1 MTKLFDT
8 PILFIVFNRPD
19 VTQQVFDQIKKIKP
33 KKLFVA
39 ADGYRRNVKGEKQKC
54 EQTRNICKN
63 IDWDCETRTLYR
75 EQNLGCKVAVSSAI
89 TWFFENVDEG
99 IILEDDCYPDLTFFE
114 YCQNLLEKYRDK
126 SDIFLIGGNNFQKKI
141 IGNNESYYFSN
152 YGHIWGWAT
161 WKRAWYMHDNDY
173 FNYDPKSSTT
183 ELSHIFNSKSEKRY
197 WNKIFAACKMGT
209 INTWDY
215 QWQYYIWKNKGISI
229 TPNKNLTINLGLKN
243 NSTHYFLNDSCKTN
257 LTCNSLSF
265 PLVHPT
271 IEIDRAAD
279 IYTYENI
286 FSHSIVRI
294 IRILNENKLAS
305 VIKYY
310 LRK

>member
-1 MTKLFDT
+1 MAKLFDT

-39 ADGYRRNVKGEKQKC
+39 ADGFRRNVKGEKQKC
-54 EQTRNICKN
+54 EQTRNICEN
-63 IDWDCETRTLYR
+63 IDWDCEIKTLYR

-126 SDIFLIGGNNFQKKI
+126 SDIFLIGGNNFQKRI
-141 IGNNESYYFSN
+141 IENNESYYFSN

-173 FNYDPKSSTT
+173 FNYDPKSSTS
-183 ELSHIFNSKSEKRY
+183 ELSHIFNSESEKRY
-197 WNKIFAACKMGT
+197 WNKIFAACKLGK

-243 NSTHYFLNDSCKTN
+243 NSTHFFLNDSYKTN
-257 LTCNSLSF
+257 LKCNSISF
-265 PLVHPT
+265 PLVHPK

-279 IYTYENI
+279 IFTFKNL

-294 IRILNENKLAS
+294 MRILNENKLPS